1 MNITEAVNAILKRYP
16 DYGYDIF
23 LDLNEIKDDDL
34 QEAVRFIAS
43 MRRRCRTE
51 VKYGRNTKKI
61 NQKMLKAMI
70 EGGYTYKD
78 VAKATGLA
86 ESTIVRKVSDYGLKR
101 LYHQMHPYVCPPCIR
116 PGVRMICLNIETG
129 EQKTFSS
136 INKAEKAFWFR
147 EGRLR
152 DKTKGGRCYIENGW
166 EFRRGGD

>member
-23 LDLNEIKDDDL
+23 LDLNEIKGDDL

-43 MRRRCRTE
+43 MRRSYRAE

-78 VAKATGLA
+78 IAKATG
-86 ESTIVRKVSDYGLKR
+86 STIVRKVSGYGLKR
-101 LYHQMHPYVCPPCIR
+101 LYHQMHPYVCPPGIR
-116 PGVRMICLNIETG
+116 PSVHMICLNIETG

-136 INKAEKAFWFR
+136 INKAENAFGFR
-147 EGRLR
+147 EARLR
-152 DKTKGGRCYIENGW
+152 DRTRGGRCYIENGW
-166 EFRRGGD
+166 EFRRGD

>member
-1 MNITEAVNAILKRYP
+1 MNITRAVNMILKRYP

-23 LDLNEIKDDDL
+23 LDLNKIKDDDL

-43 MRRRCRTE
+43 MRRSYRAE

-78 VAKATGLA
+78 IAKTTGLT
-86 ESTIVRKVSDYGLKR
+86 ESTIGRKVSDYGLKR
-101 LYHQMHPYVCPPCIR
+101 LYRQMHPYVCPPGIR
-116 PGVRMICLNIETG
+116 ASVHMICLNIETG

-136 INKAEKAFWFR
+136 ISKAEKAFWFR
-147 EGRLR
+147 EGYLR

-166 EFRRGGD
+166 EFRRGD